1 MTDDVATR
9 LNRDMSSLNSHIQFD
24 WGKYDAS
31 LLRAYMHELAST
43 IKEPSSE
50 SRVIGHT
57 RSLLLSRK
65 DVSTNQMTSIGGV
78 NIQTYH
84 DYALIDLL
92 WIEPEFRKQ
101 GYGRMLVERVESY
114 AKDLGL
120 KRLLLSAYEH
130 HNSVEFWKK
139 MGCEEVGRIRDYPAG
154 EQLVYLHKRL
164 V

>member
-1 MTDDVATR
+1 MTDAVATR

-31 LLRAYMHELAST
+31 LLRAYMHELASA
-43 IKEPSSE
+43 IKEPSPE
-50 SRVIGHT
+50 PRVIGHT

-65 DVSTNQMTSIGGV
+65 DVDTSQMTSIGSV
-78 NIQTYH
+78 NIQTFH

-130 HNSVEFWKK
+130 HNSVEF
-139 MGCEEVGRIRDYPAG
+139 
-154 EQLVYLHKRL
+154 
-164 V
+164 